1 MKVLFANDSL
11 AKLKFLALSDETG
24 SGFLRTER
32 IGKYILITDL
42 ISGNICKDSIK
53 KDLLNIYNI
62 WGSDFGGVF
71 MKEDTE
77 LPPECFM
84 EKMVLKIT
92 DLQYRVM
99 YYNSDNKELE
109 HIHEGYLNK

>member
-1 MKVLFANDSL
+1 MKVIFTNDLL

-53 KDLLNIYNI
+53 RDLLNIYKL
-62 WGSDFGGVF
+62 WGFDFGGVF
-71 MKEDTE
+71 TKNDTD
-77 LPPECFM
+77 LIPEFFM
-84 EKMVLKIT
+84 EKMILKIR
-92 DLQYRVM
+92 QEKYRIY
-99 YYNSDNKELE
+99 YYNSEKDEKDL
-109 HIHEGYLNK
+109 IQEGSLS